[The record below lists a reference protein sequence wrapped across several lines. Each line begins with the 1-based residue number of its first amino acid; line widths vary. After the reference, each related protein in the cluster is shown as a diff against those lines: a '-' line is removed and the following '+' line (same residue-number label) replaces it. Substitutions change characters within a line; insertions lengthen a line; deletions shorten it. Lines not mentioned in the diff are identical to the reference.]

1 VTFSDFPLP
10 DHSAPRE
17 RVNAVTRPS
26 APSEKTAAAAVK
38 AFGVVAVEGDSVSAA
53 EIALGLKRLAEHV
66 AGKDRSL
73 QMPAVKLVRKEWQ
86 HMARFGS
93 LKDRNSFLFGRLLA
107 KDGLDSPYGR
117 SLVAR
122 MKHNLESET
131 STRDDAS
138 TTASSTDLIRELTSS
153 SIATASSIFFMP
165 TVTPPSNDEF
175 ERSDSHESTSS
186 TSSKF
191 RKLEI
196 V

>member
-1 VTFSDFPLP
+1 LP

-66 AGKDRSL
+66 AGKDRFL
-73 QMPAVKLVRKEWQ
+73 QAPAVKLVRKEWQ

-107 KDGLDSPYGR
+107 KDGLDSPYGK
-117 SLVAR
+117 SLVAS
-122 MKHNLESET
+122 MKQKAESEAL
-131 STRDDAS
+131 TRDDDRS
-138 TTASSTDLIRELTSS
+138 TTASSTDLIRELTNS
-153 SIATASSIFFMP
+153 SITTASSIFFMP
-165 TVTPPSNDEF
+165 TETTNDEF
-175 ERSDSHESTSS
+175 ERSNSHGSTSS
-186 TSSKF
+186 TSSQL